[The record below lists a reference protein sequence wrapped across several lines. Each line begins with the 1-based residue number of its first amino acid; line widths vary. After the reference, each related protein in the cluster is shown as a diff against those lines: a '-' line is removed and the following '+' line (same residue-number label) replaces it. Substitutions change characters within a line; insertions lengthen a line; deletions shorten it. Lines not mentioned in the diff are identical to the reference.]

1 MSLNSNSDYY
11 TVTELNN
18 SIKKIIENT
27 FDLIRVK
34 GEVSQLKKHSS
45 GHLYFSLKDIT
56 DIISVVCWRSKV
68 SSLNYLPE
76 NGKNIIVSGRIT
88 TYSPQSKYQII
99 VEKIE
104 LEGEGR
110 LLKILEDRKKK
121 LLEEGFFNKDSKKKL
136 PFMPSRIGIITSE
149 DGAVIQDIIHRI
161 KDRFPLEI
169 VLYPVKVQGD
179 GSLNQII
186 NAIKTFNAEYQD
198 QTSLL
203 KVDLIIIARG
213 GGDLEDLMTF
223 NEESLVKIISYSK
236 IPIISAI
243 GHETDWTLCD
253 LVSDVRAPTPSAAAE
268 IAVPV
273 KEEIYSK
280 LNNLGVILYK
290 VANRDIEENSAKL
303 KILEYSIVDIENMI
317 QKKFQNI
324 DFLDIKLKK
333 NLQRTLTDN
342 EIRIK
347 NLLEQFSPGILKVG
361 LNLMISKLKNSSEN
375 LNKTWI
381 VKLKYLKFKLSKNE
395 KLLSSLSY
403 KNVLMRGY
411 GVVKSKDKI
420 IRNQNQLF
428 EGQDFEIELF
438 RSKIKAR
445 KLK

>member
-347 NLLEQFSPGILKVG
+347 KLLEQFSPGILKVG

>member
-1 MSLNSNSDYY
+1 MSLNSNSNYY

-18 SIKKIIENT
+18 SIKKIIENS
-27 FDLIRVK
+27 FGIIRVK

-121 LLEEGFFNKDSKKKL
+121 LLEEGFFNKDFKKKL
-136 PFMPSRIGIITSE
+136 PFIPSRIGIITSE
-149 DGAVIQDIIHRI
+149 DGVVIQDIIHRI

-169 VLYPVKVQGD
+169 VLYPVKVQGE
-179 GSLNQII
+179 GSLDQII

-198 QTSLL
+198 QKSLL
-203 KVDLIIIARG
+203 KVDLIILARG

-223 NEESLVKIISYSK
+223 NEESLVKIIFYSK

-253 LVSDVRAPTPSAAAE
+253 LVSDIRAPTPSAAAE
-268 IAVPV
+268 MAVPV
-273 KEEIYSK
+273 KGEIYSK
-280 LNNLGVILYK
+280 LNNLGVSLNN
-290 VANRDIEENSAKL
+290 VANRNIEDNSSKL
-303 KILEYSIVDIENMI
+303 KILEYSIVDLENII

-324 DFLDIKLKK
+324 DFLDIKIKK
-333 NLQRTLTDN
+333 NLEKILTDN

-347 NLLEQFSPGILKVG
+347 NLLKQFSPRILKVG

-375 LNKTWI
+375 LNRTSI
-381 VKLKYLKFKLSKNE
+381 VKLKYLKFKLDKNE
-395 KLLSSLSY
+395 EMLNSLSY
-403 KNVLMRGY
+403 KNVLKRGY
-411 GVVKSKDKI
+411 GVVKSKDEI
-420 IRNQNQLF
+420 IRNQNQLL

>member
-18 SIKKIIENT
+18 SIKKIIENS
-27 FDLIRVK
+27 FGIIRVK

-121 LLEEGFFNKDSKKKL
+121 LLEEGFFNKDFKKKL
-136 PFMPSRIGIITSE
+136 PFIPSRIGIITSE
-149 DGAVIQDIIHRI
+149 DGVVIQDIIHRI

-169 VLYPVKVQGD
+169 VLYPVKVQGE
-179 GSLNQII
+179 GSLDQII

-198 QTSLL
+198 QKSLL
-203 KVDLIIIARG
+203 KVDLIILARG

-223 NEESLVKIISYSK
+223 NEESLVKIISYSE

-253 LVSDVRAPTPSAAAE
+253 LVSDIRAPTPSAAAE
-268 IAVPV
+268 MAVPV
-273 KEEIYSK
+273 KGEIYSK
-280 LNNLGVILYK
+280 LNNLGVSLYN
-290 VANRDIEENSAKL
+290 VANRNIEDNSSKL
-303 KILEYSIVDIENMI
+303 KILEYSIVDLENII

-324 DFLDIKLKK
+324 DFLDIKIKK
-333 NLQRTLTDN
+333 NLEKILTDN

-347 NLLEQFSPGILKVG
+347 NLLKQFSPRILKVG

-375 LNKTWI
+375 LNRTSI
-381 VKLKYLKFKLSKNE
+381 VKLKYLKFKLDKNE
-395 KLLSSLSY
+395 EMLNSLSY
-403 KNVLMRGY
+403 KNVLKRGY
-411 GVVKSKDKI
+411 GVVKSKDEI
-420 IRNQNQLF
+420 IRNQNQLL